1 LNENAWS
8 EAKDTWKALKDSKK
22 PVIYLGVASCGRA
35 AGALAVKSA
44 FQSQLKSRSIDAK
57 MVDVGCIGPCF
68 MEPLVYIQLSGGPPV
83 VYANVTVAE
92 VPLLVNE
99 VIVGGAHITA
109 RAIGVLADAPMPG
122 LPRFFDHPMLAP
134 QVRLVLRN
142 CGLIDPTNI
151 EHYLAM
157 DGYVGLKNALSKTP
171 EKVIEEVTTSGLRG
185 RGGAGFSTGM
195 KWKLCRDAPGDEKY
209 LICNADEG
217 NPGTFVNRTLLE
229 GDPHAVL
236 EGMVIAAY
244 AIGASLGFIYIRHEY
259 PLVREYIH
267 KATLDMRRTGL
278 LGDNIMDSGFDFD
291 IQIRTGALA
300 FVCGEE
306 TALMASIMG
315 HRGMP
320 KPRPP
325 FPATS
330 GLWGKPTNIN
340 NTETMGTVPLVLRM
354 GGASYAKYGIKGSSG
369 TKTFSL
375 GGKVQNA
382 GCIEVPMGTPLR
394 NIVFDIGG
402 GVAKGKSFKAVQ
414 TGGPSGGCIPSSLI
428 DTGVDYERLTSLG
441 AIMGS
446 GGLIVMD
453 EDTCM
458 VDMARYFLSF
468 TQDESCGKC
477 VPCRIGTKRML
488 EILERITQGEGDV
501 DDILRLEGLCE
512 TINKGSLCGL
522 GQTAPNPILTTL
534 RYFRNEYDAHIIEKR
549 CPARACKALMHF
561 EILEEKCTGCD
572 DCRKKCASGA
582 ISGEPGQP
590 HSIDQ
595 GKCTKCG
602 VCLDVCPPTISA
614 VARMDNVEKEADQ

>member
-1 LNENAWS
+1 MSDDIWS
-8 EAKDTWKALKDSKK
+8 VAKITLDGLRNSDK
-22 PVIYLGVASCGRA
+22 PVIYLGLASCGRA
-35 AGALAVKSA
+35 AGALAVKRA
-44 FQSQLKSRSIDAK
+44 IQSELRKRTIDAE
-57 MVDVGCIGPCF
+57 VVNVGCIGPCY
-68 MEPLVYIQLSGGPPV
+68 MEPLVYIQLPGEPAV
-83 VYANVTVAE
+83 VYNNVTVAE
-92 VPLLVNE
+92 VRDLIQKVVVEKTHLKD
-99 VIVGGAHITA
+99 
-109 RAIGVLADAPMPG
+109 RAVGVLAESPELGM
-122 LPRFFDHPMLAP
+122 PRFFEHPMLSP
-134 QVRLVLRN
+134 QTRLVLRN
-142 CGLIDPTNI
+142 CGLIDPSNI
-151 EHYLAM
+151 YHYLATG
-157 DGYVGLKNALSKTP
+157 GYIGLKRALEIGP
-171 EKVIEEVTTSGLRG
+171 DKVIEEVKGSGLRG

-195 KWKLCRDAPGDEKY
+195 KWKLCRDAPGDVKY

-217 NPGTFVNRTLLE
+217 NPGTFVNRILLE

-244 AIGASLGFIYIRHEY
+244 AIGASQGFIYIRHEY

-267 KATLDMRRTGL
+267 NATLDMRRLGL
-278 LGDNIMDSGFDFD
+278 LGENILDSGFDFD
-291 IQIRTGALA
+291 IQIRRGALA

-354 GGASYAKYGIKGSSG
+354 GGPNYSKYGIKGSSG

-375 GGKVQNA
+375 GGKVRRT

-394 NIVFDIGG
+394 TIVYDIGG
-402 GVAKGKSFKAVQ
+402 GMVDGKKFKAVQ
-414 TGGPSGGCIPSSLI
+414 TGGPSGGCIPDHLL
-428 DTGVDYERLTSLG
+428 DTGVDYEQLTNLG

-477 VPCRIGTKRML
+477 VPCRIGTRRML
-488 EILERITQGEGDV
+488 EVLERITQGDGEM
-501 DDILRLEGLCE
+501 DDLLRLEELCE

-522 GQTAPNPILTTL
+522 GQTAPNPIITTL
-534 RYFRNEYDAHIIEKR
+534 KYFRNEYEAHIVERR
-549 CPARACKALMHF
+549 CPAKSCKALMHF
-561 EILEEKCTGCD
+561 EIVPEKCIGCGE
-572 DCRKKCASGA
+572 CRERCLSAA
-582 ISGEPGQP
+582 ISGSTGAP
-590 HSIDQ
+590 HLIDQ
-595 GKCTKCG
+595 LKCTKCG
-602 VCLDVCPPTISA
+602 ICLQVCPTKASA
-614 VARMDNVEKEADQ
+614 VAKLDGDGKGVRP

>member
-1 LNENAWS
+1 LNEAAWS
-8 EAKDTWKALKDSKK
+8 GAKETWKALKDSER

-35 AGALAVKSA
+35 AGALAVKGA
-44 FQSQLKSRSIDAK
+44 IQSQLKSRSIDARI
-57 MVDVGCIGPCF
+57 VDVGCIGPCF
-68 MEPLVYIQLSGGPPV
+68 MEPLVYIQLPGGPPV

-92 VPLLVNE
+92 ASRLVDE
-99 VIVGGAHITA
+99 VIDGGAHITE
-109 RAIGVLADAPMPG
+109 RAIGVLADAPMWG

-142 CGLIDPTNI
+142 CGLIDPTSI

-157 DGYVGLKNALSKTP
+157 DGYLGLKNALAKTP
-171 EKVIEEVTTSGLRG
+171 EQVIEEVAASGLRG

-195 KWKLCRDAPGDEKY
+195 KWKLCRDAPGDVKY

-267 KATLDMRRTGL
+267 KATLDMRRIGL

-306 TALMASIMG
+306 TALMASVMG

-375 GGKVQNA
+375 GGKVRNT

-414 TGGPSGGCIPSSLI
+414 TGGPSGGCVPSSLI
-428 DTGVDYERLTSLG
+428 DTGVDYEKLTNLG

-549 CPARACKALMHF
+549 CPARTCKALMRF
-561 EILEEKCTGCD
+561 EILAEKCTGCD
-572 DCRKKCASGA
+572 DCRGICAPGA
-582 ISGEPGQP
+582 ISGEPGIP
-590 HSIDQ
+590 HAIDQ
-595 GKCTKCG
+595 SKCTKCG
-602 VCLDVCPPTISA
+602 VCQDVCPPKNSA
-614 VARMDNVEKEADQ
+614 VARMDNVDREADQ

>member
-1 LNENAWS
+1 MNQDMWS
-8 EAKDTWKALKDSKK
+8 GAKDAWKALMNSSR
-22 PVIYLGVASCGRA
+22 PVIYLGAASCGRA
-35 AGALAVKSA
+35 AGALIVKKA
-44 FQSQLKSRSIDAK
+44 IQRELKDRSIDAEII
-57 MVDVGCIGPCF
+57 DVGCVGPCF
-68 MEPLVYIQLSGGPPV
+68 MEPLVYIQLPGEPPV
-83 VYANVTVAE
+83 VYNNVAAAE
-92 VPLLVNE
+92 VPHLIQR
-99 VIVGGAHITA
+99 VIIDGTHLKDRSV
-109 RAIGVLADAPMPG
+109 GVLADAPTLG
-122 LPRFFDHPMLAP
+122 LSRFFDHPMLAP
-134 QVRLVLRN
+134 QVRLVLGN
-142 CGLIDPTNI
+142 CGIIDPTNI

-157 DGYVGLKNALSKTP
+157 DGYLGLKKALAMNP
-171 EKVIEEVTTSGLRG
+171 EQVIEEVRISGLRG

-195 KWKLCRDAPGDEKY
+195 KWKLCRDAPGDMKY

-236 EGMVIAAY
+236 EGMVIAGY
-244 AIGASLGFIYIRHEY
+244 AIGASHGFIYIRHEY
-259 PLVREYIH
+259 PLVRDYIRT
-267 KATLDMRRTGL
+267 ATLDMRRLGL
-278 LGDNIMDSGFDFD
+278 LGENIMGSGFNFD
-291 IQIRTGALA
+291 IQIRRGALA

-340 NTETMGTVPLVLRM
+340 NTETMGTIPALLRM
-354 GGASYAKYGIKGSSG
+354 GGPQYAKYGIKGSSG

-375 GGKVQNA
+375 GGKVKNT
-382 GCIEVPMGTPLR
+382 GCIEVPLGTPLK

-402 GVAKGKSFKAVQ
+402 GMMDGKTFKAVQ
-414 TGGPSGGCIPSSLI
+414 TGGPSGGCIHTPLI
-428 DTGVDYERLTSLG
+428 GTGVDYEQLTNLG

-468 TQDESCGKC
+468 TQNESCGKC
-477 VPCRIGTKRML
+477 VPCRIGTRRML
-488 EILERITQGEGDV
+488 DVLERITRGEGEV
-501 DDILRLEGLCE
+501 DDILRLEELCE

-534 RYFRNEYDAHIIEKR
+534 RYFRNEYDAHIIERR
-549 CPARACKALMHF
+549 CPAKSCKALMHF
-561 EILEEKCTGCD
+561 EILPEKCTGCEE
-572 DCRKKCASGA
+572 CKEKCPAGA
-582 ISGEPGQP
+582 ISGEPKSP
-590 HSIDQ
+590 HAIEQ
-595 GKCTKCG
+595 KKCTKCG
-602 VCLDVCPPTISA
+602 ICLQICPPKASA
-614 VARMDNVEKEADQ
+614 VAKLDNKALEAPL